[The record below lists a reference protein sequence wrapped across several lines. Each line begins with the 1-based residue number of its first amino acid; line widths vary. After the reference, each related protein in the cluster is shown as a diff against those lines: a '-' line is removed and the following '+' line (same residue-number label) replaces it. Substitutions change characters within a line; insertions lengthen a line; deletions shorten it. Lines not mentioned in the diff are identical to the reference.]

1 MSGRFTVEFYN
12 DDAAKEYR
20 KLDGSVKK
28 LVNVG
33 LKKLET
39 RADEIG
45 KQLEGG
51 GAPHC
56 TPPPPSH
63 PLRFICFLALMH
75 LPLSSRTR
83 CANLLQRQLRFREQ
97 PDGFEV
103 NTMVCSLDKL
113 IDMSAR

>member
-45 KQLEGG
+45 KQLEGD
-51 GAPHC
+51 
-56 TPPPPSH
+56 
-63 PLRFICFLALMH
+63 LRGCKELKYRKDGIRVIFRI
-75 LPLSSRTR
+75 SSQNVVEVVEIIAIGNRAEEEVFRTAEKRLRTR
-83 CANLLQRQLRFREQ
+83 
-97 PDGFEV
+97 
-103 NTMVCSLDKL
+103 S
-113 IDMSAR
+113 